1 MKKYLVPA
9 ALYGLAGFLSLGFLR
24 SDLGLTLPVL
34 VALGLGVVVPIAVA
48 TRLLLA
54 PGRETQRR
62 LRQAGLRQR
71 TIEAEILRIARHHT
85 GKLTLVEIV
94 SELAVTPDEAKTA
107 ADSLVHQQLADLEI
121 TESGVIVYVFHDI
134 RHLDE
139 KQSARGL
146 LE

>member
-1 MKKYLVPA
+1 MKKYLAPA
-9 ALYGLAGFLSLGFLR
+9 ALYGLAGFLSLGFFR

-62 LRQAGLRQR
+62 ERQTELRQR
-71 TIEAEILRIARHHT
+71 TIEAEVLRIARHHA

-94 SELAVTPDEAKTA
+94 SELAVTPAEAKTA
-107 ADSLVHQQLADLEI
+107 ADSLVHQQLADIEI
-121 TESGVIVYVFHDI
+121 TDSGVIVYVFPDV
-134 RHLDE
+134 RHLGE
-139 KQSARGL
+139 KESARGL